1 MATEFRD
8 VFEKEAMMGGEGSVH
23 MEQIL
28 SAEEMMGKARLF
40 NRVTLRPDCS
50 IGTHTHRGDNECYF
64 ILSGTGTYQE
74 DGVEKTVEPGS
85 ITYTRDGHSHSLK
98 NTGEEDLVFI
108 ALILYS

>member
-40 NRVTLRPDCS
+40 NRVTLRPGC
-50 IGTHTHRGDNECYF
+50 
-64 ILSGTGTYQE
+64 
-74 DGVEKTVEPGS
+74 
-85 ITYTRDGHSHSLK
+85 
-98 NTGEEDLVFI
+98 
-108 ALILYS
+108 

>member
-40 NRVTLRPDCS
+40 NRVTLRPGCS
-50 IGTHTHRGDNECYF
+50 IGTHRGDNECYF

-74 DGVEKTVEPGS
+74 DGAEKTVGPGS

-98 NTGEEDLVFI
+98 NTGKEDLVFI